1 MLTIPIEGSCKSA
14 SPEEGRAPGSAD
26 LLQEGWECAELSE
39 LRVEERRGDDPLP
52 L

>member
-14 SPEEGRAPGSAD
+14 SPEESPAPGSAD
-26 LLQEGWECAELSE
+26 LLHEGWESAELLE
-39 LRVEERRGDDPLP
+39 LRAEEQRGDGPLP